1 MCVAAAIAGAGL
13 AGSIGSAVIGSN
25 ASQSAAD
32 TQAAASGNAT
42 AAQLAMFNTTQSDL
56 QPYMN
61 TGNNALSSLQSFI
74 NGPGQQSY
82 QPFSFTYNPANDP
95 EYNFMLQQGSNAITS
110 QASALGGVN
119 SGATLKALSDY
130 GQNTALSSYQNE
142 FNNSL
147 NAYNTNFNTWNSNL
161 NNIFSRLYNTA
172 SLGENAAAGVGNA
185 AIQTGQSIGSNMIG
199 AGNAQAAG
207 TVGSA
212 NALSGGLTSLLNNQ
226 AFLQSFGGNSGASG
240 LVGGQSALNVANASN
255 DPIGNLIA
263 SQGW

>member
-1 MCVAAAIAGAGL
+1 
-13 AGSIGSAVIGSN
+13 
-25 ASQSAAD
+25 
-32 TQAAASGNAT
+32 
-42 AAQLAMFNTTQSDL
+42 MFNTTQSDL

-61 TGNNALSSLQSFI
+61 TGNNALTSLQSFN
-74 NGPGQQSY
+74 NGPGQQQY
-82 QPFSFTYNPANDP
+82 PGFSFNYNPASDP
-95 EYNFMLQQGSNAITS
+95 EYNFLLQQGGNAITS

-130 GQNTALSSYQNE
+130 GQQTALGSYQSE

-147 NAYNTNFNTWNSNL
+147 NSYNTNFNTWNSNL

-185 AIQTGQSIGSNMIG
+185 AIQTGQSIGNNIIG

-212 NALSGGLTSLLNNQ
+212 NALSGGLVGGASSLTSLLSNQ
-226 AFLQSFGGNSGASG
+226 AFLNSFNGGGGGGNYSPYNTPAMSNEP
-240 LVGGQSALNVANASN
+240 AL
-255 DPIGNLIA
+255 
-263 SQGW
+263 Q